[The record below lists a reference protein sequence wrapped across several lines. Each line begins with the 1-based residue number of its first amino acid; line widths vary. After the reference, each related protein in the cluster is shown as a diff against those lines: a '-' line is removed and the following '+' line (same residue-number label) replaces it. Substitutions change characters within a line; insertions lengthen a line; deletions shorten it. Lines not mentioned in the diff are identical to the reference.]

1 MIHTNM
7 PRNCTVSLVARK
19 HGRPFMGVNH
29 KMANCV
35 SRRCKRKTT
44 QFRGLLCRSLYSTF
58 TTSFQSYAFI
68 TNGCKRFLSSNSS
81 DPRQRVP
88 LNVCCIFP
96 IKDVASLVSYKCMVL
111 KVKGCHESAKC
122 NLCESIIKKF
132 IQSLPGV
139 IGVVFRESIALMN
152 PQKDWCLAHG
162 GEWQMGVAHLD
173 QSGNKEA
180 QHKKFNSLR
189 KYNA

>member
-68 TNGCKRFLSSNSS
+68 TNSCKRFLSTNSS

-88 LNVCCIFP
+88 LSISQPCGYHLSDSFCLTL
-96 IKDVASLVSYKCMVL
+96 KTCLQASCQ
-111 KVKGCHESAKC
+111 A
-122 NLCESIIKKF
+122 
-132 IQSLPGV
+132 
-139 IGVVFRESIALMN
+139 
-152 PQKDWCLAHG
+152 G
-162 GEWQMGVAHLD
+162 G
-173 QSGNKEA
+173 
-180 QHKKFNSLR
+180 R
-189 KYNA
+189 KLFF